1 MDVSAYL
8 ARLGPD
14 PVDVRTPNYRALER
28 LQRSHVTTVPFE
40 TLAITGDPFGR
51 RDGDGVSLARADLYD
66 KLVERERGG
75 FCYELNGLFGWLLGE
90 LGFDVERRAAM
101 VVGDGEAREDSE
113 GDRARLETANGEA
126 VSGGARPPANH
137 LAHVVSL
144 DRRYVVD
151 VGLGVPT
158 MRRPVA
164 LDGDATDPDAAGVAW
179 RVVESD
185 RLDADFATQYREP
198 GGDWT
203 TRYVF
208 RDVPRE
214 TSYFEATCEWLATAP
229 ESAFTGD
236 PVVSLA
242 TERGHRKLSPGALTH
257 RTAEVER
264 RRSLDEAGWY
274 DALEREF
281 GLDYRPR

>member
-8 ARLGPD
+8 ARLGLD
-14 PVDVRTPNYRALER
+14 PADVRPPNLRALER
-28 LQRSHVTTVPFE
+28 LQRAHVATVPFE
-40 TLAITGDPFGR
+40 TLAITGDPFDR
-51 RDGDGVSLARADLYD
+51 RDGEGVSLSRADLYD

-75 FCYELNGLFGWLLGE
+75 FCYELNGLFGWFLGE

-101 VVGDGEAREDSE
+101 VLSDD
-113 GDRARLETANGEA
+113 
-126 VSGGARPPANH
+126 GARPPANH
-137 LAHVVSL
+137 LTHVVSL
-144 DRRYVVD
+144 DRQYVAD

-179 RVVESD
+179 RVAESD
-185 RLDADFATQYREP
+185 RPDVDFAAEYRES

-229 ESAFTGD
+229 ESPFTGD

-257 RTAEVER
+257 RTAADER
-264 RRSLDEAGWY
+264 ERSLDEAEYY

-281 GLDYRPR
+281 GIDYRPR